1 MFPRKPHWISVLI
14 AISCICPSLAAEKDK
29 LPYPKLVVGIHI
41 DQLESDYLKWFMEG
55 FCEDGFK
62 KLLEEGCVYPQ
73 VSYNIARKDA
83 ACTVASIACACPPR
97 YHGIVAETLFD
108 KQQKTLH
115 SCMADANYLGNYTQ
129 DRFSPKAIKTS
140 TVADELKM
148 ATNYKAKVFSIGL
161 DAEPSIISGGQHAD
175 GVFWRDNQSGFWCS
189 STYYPSIPRWVE
201 NINDFQLRNKSIE
214 QSIWRPKWPLSKY
227 TYMPHQKASLLFHY
241 SMANISNMAERV
253 KIFKHTPMANSE
265 LCQLAIDLMGLER
278 LGQDNVPDLLNLHF
292 NLGQNLSGDQ
302 SHSAIEIQDLYFRLD
317 EDIARL
323 LKEIDKKIGLDKVL
337 VYVVGTGETQYPLN
351 EDAPSFYPDRCATLL
366 NMYLGAK
373 YGSKQWVEGY
383 SDTEIYLDKAL
394 IQENGLDYEQLC
406 RDAAIFLT
414 DVEGVEQVFVGQDFN
429 FRNNPH
435 DAYQNAHYAPRSG
448 DLSIR
453 LQQGRNIQWNAYP
466 HFNKQLRYHK
476 EHTMLIFYG
485 NDTPQQIINT
495 EVSLFDIA
503 PTLCRRLYIRP
514 PTANIGRILP

>member
-1 MFPRKPHWISVLI
+1 MKNPCTEP
-14 AISCICPSLAAEKDK
+14 LA
-29 LPYPKLVVGIHI
+29 GFR
-41 DQLESDYLKWFMEG
+41 ESRPM
-55 FCEDGFK
+55 
-62 KLLEEGCVYPQ
+62 
-73 VSYNIARKDA
+73 
-83 ACTVASIACACPPR
+83 
-97 YHGIVAETLFD
+97 
-108 KQQKTLH
+108 
-115 SCMADANYLGNYTQ
+115 
-129 DRFSPKAIKTS
+129 
-140 TVADELKM
+140 
-148 ATNYKAKVFSIGL
+148 VFSGIYPI
-161 DAEPSIISGGQHAD
+161 DTAD
-175 GVFWRDNQSGFWCS
+175 
-189 STYYPSIPRWVE
+189 YE
-201 NINDFQLRNKSIE
+201 QLK
-214 QSIWRPKWPLSKY
+214 
-227 TYMPHQKASLLFHY
+227 F
-241 SMANISNMAERV
+241 SMA
-253 KIFKHTPMANSE
+253 K
-265 LCQLAIDLMGLER
+265 LQLNDPA
-278 LGQDNVPDLLNLHF
+278 F
-292 NLGQNLSGDQ
+292 
-302 SHSAIEIQDLYFRLD
+302 
-317 EDIARL
+317 
-323 LKEIDKKIGLDKVL
+323 
-337 VYVVGTGETQYPLN
+337 VYQGETS
-351 EDAPSFYPDRCATLL
+351 AALL